1 MNNQP
6 LLLERVYRAPIE
18 KVWKAIT
25 DRDEMKEWYF
35 DLKEFKVEVGFQ
47 FEFLGC
53 GKDTTKQFLHKCEII
68 EVVPGEKLTYSWRYD
83 GYPGNSF
90 VTFELIRQEENATLL
105 RLTHKGLETFP
116 MDTLD
121 FAANNFVEG
130 WNQILGIDLTNYLE
144 KTE

>member
-1 MNNQP
+1 MSSQP
-6 LLLERVYRAPIE
+6 LVFERVYKAPIE

-25 DRDEMKEWYF
+25 DKDEMKEWYF
-35 DLKEFKVEVGFQ
+35 DLSDFRLEVGFQ
-47 FEFLGC
+47 FEFIGC
-53 GKDTTKQFLHKCEII
+53 SKDARQYTHKCEITEI
-68 EVVPGEKLTYSWRYD
+68 VPGRKLTYSWRYD

-90 VTFELIRQEENATLL
+90 VTFELVKQNENGTLL

-121 FAANNFVEG
+121 FATNNFVEG
-130 WNQILGIDLTNYLE
+130 WNQILGIDLKNYLE